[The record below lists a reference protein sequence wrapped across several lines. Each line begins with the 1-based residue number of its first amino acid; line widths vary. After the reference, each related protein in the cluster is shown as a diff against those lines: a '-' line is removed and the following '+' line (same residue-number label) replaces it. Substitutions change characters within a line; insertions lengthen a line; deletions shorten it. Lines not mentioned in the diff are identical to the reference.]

1 MIELFFESTKNMIV
15 LGIIIILICIILYIL
30 FDLIKEKLREYEKI
44 KEYEIKMPKKG
55 DGKNFLYCPKGC
67 DRGVCKD
74 KKQGENRVKDH
85 CQFDFQCQYCE
96 DRNTHMFYVGGNF
109 ENERDILPTYTQPKI
124 QLSDYEKLNKR
135 IDENN
140 QYIQQ
145 LNKNIK
151 KENDINMIFNRY

>member
-124 QLSDYEKLNKR
+124 QLSDYEKLNK
-135 IDENN
+135 
-140 QYIQQ
+140 
-145 LNKNIK
+145 NIK
-151 KENDINMIFNRY
+151 KENDINMAFNRY